1 MIKVKNLSKSYNNQ
15 LVLDEISIE
24 IKKGDFISIVGPSG
38 AGKTTFL
45 NIIGTIDSYDK
56 NKNTSLLFNKIDLT
70 KLSDDELSI
79 FRNKNIGFIFQFHQ
93 LLPELSAKEN
103 ILLPAMIGKF
113 NETESLENLK
123 KLTNILSINNILEKK
138 PEFLSG
144 GEKQRVAVAR
154 ALINNPSILLAD
166 EPISSLDP
174 KNSKVVMDD
183 IKKINKQDG
192 IMVICN
198 LHSLEI
204 AKEYCDRLIGLSD
217 GKIVFDGHPS
227 SLTKELAEQLYDL
240 ENE

>member
-15 LVLDEISIE
+15 LVLNNISID
-24 IKKGDFISIVGPSG
+24 IKKGEFISIVGPSG

-93 LLPELSAKEN
+93 LLPELNAKEN

-166 EPISSLDP
+166 EPTGNLDSENAE
-174 KNSKVVMDD
+174 KIHKLF
-183 IKKINKQDG
+183 KQINKDLNVT
-192 IMVICN
+192 IVLVTHN
-198 LHSLEI
+198 KDFSKI
-204 AKEYCDRLIGLSD
+204 ANKSILLKD
-217 GKIVFDGHPS
+217 GKWG
-227 SLTKELAEQLYDL
+227 
-240 ENE
+240 